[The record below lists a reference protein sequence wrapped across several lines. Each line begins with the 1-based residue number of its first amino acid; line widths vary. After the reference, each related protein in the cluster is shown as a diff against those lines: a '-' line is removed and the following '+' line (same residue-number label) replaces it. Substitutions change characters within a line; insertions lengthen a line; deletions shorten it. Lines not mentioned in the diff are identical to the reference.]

1 MDLAKIAQDKI
12 REMGDSGK
20 IKELVEEGVEK
31 ALTGVINDMLSSYG
45 PVTKELKETIKSGLK
60 INPDQIDFSV
70 YNKQMTVLVNQRLGN
85 MFAGRAQDRFMK
97 EVEKVLEPAPEK
109 IDIGCLVKKVVGF
122 WAADQA
128 DYWEDDVLECAVV
141 EMEKSDIVGGWGLK
155 LRKEKREYGKNNT
168 NIDLYIKT
176 DGSIG
181 IRHGLDCN
189 PTTLFSDA
197 DAFIFKLYAAGT
209 LITGAEDYDPDD
221 HEDDF
226 QIHDRSGCYC

>member
-31 ALTGVINDMLSSYG
+31 ALTGVINDMFSSYG
-45 PVTKELKETIKSGLK
+45 PVAKELEETIKSGLK
-60 INPDQIDFSV
+60 IDPGQIAFSV
-70 YNKQMTVLVNQRLGN
+70 YNKQMLILVNQRLGS
-85 MFAGRAQDRFMK
+85 MFAGRARDRFMK
-97 EVEKVLEPAPEK
+97 EMERVLEPAPEK
-109 IDIGCLVKKVVGF
+109 IDIGCLVKKIVGL

-128 DYWEDDVLECAVV
+128 SYWDDDVLEYAVV
-141 EMEKSDIVGGWGLK
+141 EMEKSDIPGGWGLK
-155 LRKEKREYGKNNT
+155 LRKEERGYGKVNT
-168 NIDLYIKT
+168 CTDLYIKK

-181 IRHGLDCN
+181 IHHGLDCN
-189 PTTLFSDA
+189 PTTLFSSA